1 MTSNNENQTDRNE
14 LDTKM
19 QVDFEA
25 LIWAQALIK
34 HPNPLLRDVARF
46 IKVVCNFAD
55 SQVHDDTPLLGLKDV
70 PESAVQEVSLW
81 IQFFK
86 EHSSG
91 VLYEAGRHLEE
102 WVNII

>member
-1 MTSNNENQTDRNE
+1 MTSNNENQTDRNQ

-19 QVDFEA
+19 QEDFEA

-46 IKVVCNFAD
+46 IKEVSNFAD
-55 SQVHDDTPLLGLKDV
+55 SQVHDDTPLIGLKDV

-81 IQFFK
+81 IQFL
-86 EHSSG
+86 EDHSCDLL
-91 VLYEAGRHLEE
+91 VEAGRHLYE
-102 WVNII
+102 WVN